1 MLNTTNFMLLYI
13 STGFGG
19 EKLFGTQSPMNTRES
34 NNTSITAMRE
44 SDTKLLNAIFAYA
57 RENIA
62 LVNIYIKPPVVTKI
76 LRDQRTPIIW

>member
-1 MLNTTNFMLLYI
+1 MLNTTNFMYF

-19 EKLFGTQSPMNTRES
+19 EKLFGTQSPITRES

>member
-1 MLNTTNFMLLYI
+1 MLNTKKFHVVIYFI
-13 STGFGG
+13 GFGG
-19 EKLFGTQSPMNTRES
+19 EKLFGTQSPINARES
-34 NNTSITAMRE
+34 NNNSITAMRE